1 MPELAADCAA
11 QKQIQKMALAENG
24 FQVAPE
30 NVEPEHV
37 SQEMPRAAIKQR
49 RSDELPRV
57 SIMDTAIA

>member
-30 NVEPEHV
+30 NVQDEHV

-49 RSDELPRV
+49 RGDELPRV
-57 SIMDTAIA
+57 SIMNTATA